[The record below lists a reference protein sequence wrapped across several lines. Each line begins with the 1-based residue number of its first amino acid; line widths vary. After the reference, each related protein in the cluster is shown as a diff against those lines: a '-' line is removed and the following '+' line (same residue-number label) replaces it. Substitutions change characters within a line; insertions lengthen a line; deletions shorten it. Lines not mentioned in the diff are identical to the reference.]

1 MKQTNGNATR
11 VQKVIMSDANK
22 WLIKGK
28 EEEEEVEG
36 AAEENIMLDNDGD
49 DETDH
54 RGDIDET
61 ANSSTT
67 TVIDNGQEVEVEM
80 EGDKEE
86 EEEKGGEERKKV
98 EEQQSVIHEENS
110 SNEDNN
116 CGRAS
121 ASSLTADGVG
131 LPLATLQL
139 RHSLELHQTA
149 AVSEETTSAAMVA
162 GNDVEDTPSN
172 GLLGTAAAART
183 PPFTMAPSAKPR
195 TPGILR
201 LDTSGKKSRRSSGIS
216 STVEFRNDP
225 EMLGEVREREK
236 EF

>member
-22 WLIKGK
+22 WLIKDK
-28 EEEEEVEG
+28 EEVMEVVDEDTV
-36 AAEENIMLDNDGD
+36 MLNNVGD

-54 RGDIDET
+54 GGDIDDP

-67 TVIDNGQEVEVEM
+67 TVIDNGQEVEVEI
-80 EGDKEE
+80 EGE
-86 EEEKGGEERKKV
+86 EEEKRV
-98 EEQQSVIHEENS
+98 EEKKEEEKKQQQSVIHKENS

-121 ASSLTADGVG
+121 ASSASANDGG

-139 RHSLELHQTA
+139 CRSLEQHQTA
-149 AVSEETTSAAMVA
+149 AVSEETPSAVA
-162 GNDVEDTPSN
+162 GNEVEDTQSN
-172 GLLGTAAAART
+172 GLLGTAART
-183 PPFTMAPSAKPR
+183 PPFTMPSPSAKPR

-225 EMLGEVREREK
+225 EMLGEVRKR
-236 EF
+236 